1 MMSRPAWLKAP
12 DWLIPAAIALSLGL
26 VGGKLFTIINA
37 PMPWILGAMFTN
49 MVAAMSGIKAR
60 VPPLLLMVMMGVL
73 GVMSGSSF
81 GPEFLARIPQWFVS
95 LFVVVVFVFSVAVV
109 TYYMLRRVFGYSMLN
124 AYFCSSPGGLT
135 MMSIIGQSMGGDVRD
150 IALVHSTRLALTLA
164 ALGLWLAFTGH
175 PPVDAMA
182 APAGGYSIQVVDA
195 LILVGCM
202 VAGLWM
208 AERLRMDGGHF
219 IAPMILSAA
228 VHMAGFSEATTPSF
242 LAAVAQVTLGSNIG
256 TRFGNTSIRRVFDT
270 IGIGAV
276 TAVISLGLAAAITA
290 TLSAPLEVEAAAL
303 LISLAPAGFPMMV
316 LVAVALNL
324 DIAFVTIHQLARVII
339 VVVVGPGLIRYI
351 AHKSGL
357 KLREQSFDG

>member
-1 MMSRPAWLKAP
+1 MMSRPAWLNATA
-12 DWLIPAAIALSLGL
+12 WVIPAAVALSLGV
-26 VGGKLFTIINA
+26 VGGKLFTIISA
-37 PMPWILGAMFTN
+37 PMPWILGAMFAN
-49 MVAAMSGIKAR
+49 MVAAMSGVKAR

-81 GPEFLARIPQWFVS
+81 GPDFLSRIPQWTIS
-95 LFVVVVFVFSVAVV
+95 LIIVVVFVFAVAGA

-164 ALGLWLAFTGH
+164 ALGLWLAFAGH

-182 APAGGYSIQVVDA
+182 APAGGYRIQVIDA
-195 LILVGCM
+195 LLLIGCM
-202 VAGLWM
+202 VAGVWL

-219 IAPMILSAA
+219 IGPMILSAA
-228 VHMAGFSEATTPSF
+228 VHMAGFTDATTPSV

-256 TRFGNTSIRRVFDT
+256 TRFGDTTIRRVVDT
-270 IGIGAV
+270 IGIGAL
-276 TAVISLGLAAAITA
+276 TAIISLGLAAAITA
-290 TLSAPLEVEAAAL
+290 TLAAPLDVEAAAL

-316 LVAVALNL
+316 LVAVALHL
-324 DIAFVTIHQLARVII
+324 DIAFVTIHQLARVVI
-339 VVVVGPGLIRYI
+339 VVFVGPALIRYI
-351 AHKSGL
+351 AAKSNL
-357 KLREQSFDG
+357 TLRDRTYD